1 MPAKKKGPAAD
12 ARGVAELRAR
22 LDAQGG
28 EPLYLLVGGDR
39 QGVDQALALLEER
52 LVDPDLAA
60 LNAAKLRGSE
70 TSVAEVV
77 GLCSTLPMM
86 SERRL
91 LILREPERLKGDD
104 ALADYLADPCPS
116 TSLVLVP
123 SEHDR
128 RRKLAQTMEKA
139 STTVVFEPPGP
150 SDLQAWVKRS
160 LAPDGIEV
168 SQEALTLLQD
178 LVETDTLL
186 LANELE
192 KLALYCS
199 QTKRVERED
208 VEAILGRTRAIEVWA
223 LTGAIE
229 DAQPT
234 EAVAALRRLLD
245 QGAAVPMLVGTLD
258 WCLGRLLGSEP
269 PKAPPGRRRALEA
282 RRHALR
288 NRGAEIYGLLR
299 QADRAVR
306 RSGDC
311 PEAWLERAVLAASS

>member
-1 MPAKKKGPAAD
+1 MPAKKKGPQAD

-22 LDAQGG
+22 LDEQGG
-28 EPLYLLVGGDR
+28 EALYLLVGDDR

-70 TSVAEVV
+70 TTVQEVV

-104 ALADYLADPCPS
+104 ELGEYLGNPCPS

-128 RRKLAQTMEKA
+128 RRKLAQTLEKA
-139 STTVVFEPPGP
+139 CTTVVFDAPGP
-150 SDLQAWVKRS
+150 GDLQAWVKRS
-160 LAPDGIEV
+160 LAPHGIEV
-168 SQEALTLLQD
+168 SPEALGLLQD

-192 KLALYCS
+192 KLALYCT
-199 QTKRVERED
+199 QTRRVERED
-208 VEAILGRTRAIEVWA
+208 VEAVLGRTRAVEVWA

-229 DAQPT
+229 DGRP
-234 EAVAALRRLLD
+234 ELAVAALRRLLG

-258 WCLGRLLGSEP
+258 WCLGRLVASEP
-269 PKAPPGRRRALEA
+269 PKAPPGRRRALDA
-282 RRHALR
+282 RRHALKGR
-288 NRGAEIYGLLR
+288 SGEIYGLLR
-299 QADRAVR
+299 RADRAVR
-306 RSGDC
+306 RAGDS
-311 PEAWLERAVLAASS
+311 PETWLERAILAASS